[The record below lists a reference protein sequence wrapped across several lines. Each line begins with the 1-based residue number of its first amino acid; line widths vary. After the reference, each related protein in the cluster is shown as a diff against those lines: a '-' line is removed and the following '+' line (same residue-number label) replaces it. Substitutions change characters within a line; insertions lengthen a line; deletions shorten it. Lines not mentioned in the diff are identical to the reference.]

1 MTETTT
7 ETTTDDAAKLL
18 AVYLRDHL
26 AGAHAGLA
34 LAQRCRDSNEGTPL
48 AVLLDGI
55 IPEISQ
61 DRDSLQSIMDDLD
74 VTENK
79 LKTIAGRA
87 AEVIGRVKS
96 NGTLTHYSPS
106 SRVVELEGL
115 LAGIDA
121 KRNLWASLRA
131 IAGERSALD
140 ASALDRL
147 IQRATSQRE
156 RLLPAHHDAA
166 LLAFS
171 GTHLPARDTES
182 R

>member
-1 MTETTT
+1 MTDTDTDTTTT
-7 ETTTDDAAKLL
+7 EDDGSKLL
-18 AVYLRDHL
+18 DVYLRDHL

-34 LAQRCRDSNEGTPL
+34 LAERCRRSNDGTPL

-55 IPEISQ
+55 IAEIAE
-61 DRDSLQSIMDDLD
+61 DRDSLRQIMDRLD

-79 LKTIAGRA
+79 LKSIAGRA
-87 AEVIGRVKS
+87 AEAIGRVKS

-115 LAGIDA
+115 LAGVDA
-121 KRNLWASLRA
+121 KRNLWASLRT
-131 IAGERSALD
+131 IADERPELDPAQLD
-140 ASALDRL
+140 AL

-166 LLAFS
+166 LVAFS
-171 GTHLPARDTES
+171 ATRTA
-182 R
+182 

>member
-1 MTETTT
+1 MTETDTTT
-7 ETTTDDAAKLL
+7 ETTDDDSKLL
-18 AVYLRDHL
+18 DVYLRDHL

-34 LAQRCRDSNEGTPL
+34 LAERCRSSNDGTAL
-48 AVLLDGI
+48 AVLLDAI
-55 IPEISQ
+55 IPEIAD
-61 DRDSLQSIMDDLD
+61 DRDQLQSIMDGLE

-79 LKTIAGRA
+79 LKSMAARA
-87 AEVIGRVKS
+87 AEAIGRVKS

-121 KRNLWASLRA
+121 KRNLWASLRT
-131 IAGERSALD
+131 IADERPELDAAALD
-140 ASALDRL
+140 HL

-166 LLAFS
+166 RLAFS
-171 GTHLPARDTES
+171 ATHRA
-182 R
+182 